1 MPICRKHSF
10 GRRRQHRLLPL
21 ATRRA
26 AQPQEQTHVFE
37 SGDFARTRRTPLAS
51 NRPPNHGRDHRS
63 RAEEEEEEEEE
74 EEKEEEKKEMSST
87 MVMVHPVPYG
97 GETFLQDYVALR
109 ALGAHSRELLD
120 AVPPGC
126 AASVMADRWLH
137 GEGPA

>member
-1 MPICRKHSF
+1 MNCSAAVVARHAGVDVQPGWALGAKIFVQRV
-10 GRRRQHRLLPL
+10 GRRRQHRRHPL

-51 NRPPNHGRDHRS
+51 NRPPSDGRDHRS
-63 RAEEEEEEEEE
+63 RAEEEEEE

-97 GETFLQDYVALR
+97 GETFLPCD
-109 ALGAHSRELLD
+109 
-120 AVPPGC
+120 
-126 AASVMADRWLH
+126 
-137 GEGPA
+137 